1 MQSIQI
7 TPNSPK
13 SNQPK
18 QGFSLIELLVSLTIL
33 AIVVGLAGQ
42 AYRFS
47 ISDAKTTKKLVAIQ
61 RVAEAK
67 TQYFLENRVNSAAA
81 NPPTPED
88 LLPYLKSY
96 GEGTNIFYNRPGS
109 LFEGVYAKEHTNVFL
124 DPNVRGASP
133 YFTNEPPL

>member
-1 MQSIQI
+1 MKMSNK
-7 TPNSPK
+7 NSEA
-13 SNQPK
+13 
-18 QGFSLIELLVSLTIL
+18 FSLVELLVSLTIL

-67 TQYFLENRVNSAAA
+67 TQYYLDNRTNASAS
-81 NPPTPED
+81 NPPRPEN
-88 LLPYLKSY
+88 LLPYLKTY
-96 GEGTNIFYNRPGS
+96 GSGTNIFYNRTGS
-109 LFEGVYAKEHTNVFL
+109 LFEGAYPKQYTNVFL
-124 DPNVRGASP
+124 EPNTKGNTP